1 VFNYKEW
8 YEKNKEKQKIW
19 QQEYY
24 RKNREHIL
32 EMHKD
37 WAKKNVDHTGSV
49 WRLYGRRRRNKNPN
63 IDKEYRLR
71 KKARVMYKPLPE
83 SLTIK
88 QSGISGLGLFADQDI
103 KQATNLG
110 VTHIKLD
117 DKIIRTPL
125 GGFINHS
132 NEPNCAKVGL
142 HANGHEPIRK
152 KWNLVTLKDIKKG
165 EEITLRYT
173 FYNI

>member
-1 VFNYKEW
+1 MKRIK
-8 YEKNKEKQKIW
+8 KNKRSGSKSIIKKIKNISLKCIRIG
-19 QQEYY
+19 
-24 RKNREHIL
+24 RKR
-32 EMHKD
+32 
-37 WAKKNVDHTGSV
+37 NVDQTGSV

-63 IDKEYRLR
+63 LDKEYRLR
-71 KKARVMYKPLPE
+71 KKARMMYKPLPE
-83 SLTIK
+83 SVTIK

-132 NEPNCAKVGL
+132 NEPNCAKVEL
-142 HANGHEPIRK
+142 HGNGHEPFTK